1 MIVHDY
7 RYYGLY
13 DPPRGYHWV
22 HDHGSGDAVLT
33 SIATGAIIGL
43 VVGAIIAD

>member
-1 MIVHDY
+1 MIRDY
-7 RYYGLY
+7 YSYGLY

-22 HDHGSGDAVLT
+22 HDHGSNDAVLR
-33 SIATGAIIGL
+33 SIATGAVIGL